1 MLRQTSS
8 GECYPFFSCEAILD
22 LVVVGEEERGFCL
35 SLSPASLVLR
45 LHPATPGKF
54 LAAKDTAKMGE
65 HRHTRYDAAQRA
77 AGTAHNAHQVQS
89 TALSAEQANM

>member
-1 MLRQTSS
+1 MRKRAQTIRS

-45 LHPATPGKF
+45 LHPAMVLRATKY
-54 LAAKDTAKMGE
+54 AAVYT
-65 HRHTRYDAAQRA
+65 
-77 AGTAHNAHQVQS
+77 
-89 TALSAEQANM
+89 